1 MIRNVTGPPVVGAD
15 LHGREHEV
23 EQLWAALARGESLL
37 MLAPRRVGKTSL
49 MRELHRD
56 PRANWD
62 VVYIDVEDARGAAD
76 LFARLISELAQDGRY
91 RNWLEAGRLPH
102 ALRSGWASFKHVKVL
117 GVELEKALGRD
128 WAPVADYLE
137 KRLER
142 LPEGRRLLI
151 IVDELPILISRMLDS
166 EGGREDASLLLAKLR
181 RWRQTPALRGKVQ
194 TLIGGSIGLEGVLR
208 RARLSAS
215 INDLTPFRV
224 ASWSRPTA
232 ARFLREVGKDA
243 GFPLTD
249 PWIGRMLDLLRDSVP
264 YHVQLFF
271 AALQND
277 CDGAPG
283 ALSLSVID
291 RCFEERLTG
300 PGGTPHLDHYAS
312 RLEFVFNSPERE
324 FAYDVLA
331 RASRFENGVVGS
343 EVAAA
348 GGEHAART
356 GDVLQALEADGY
368 LERRDDHFAFQS
380 NLGGR
385 AVGRRGLVGRWGWA
399 ASGAEGDGCGAL
411 VRVWWRKHRG
421 AAS

>member
-1 MIRNVTGPPVVGAD
+1 MVRNVTGAPVVGDD
-15 LHGREHEV
+15 LYGREAEI
-23 EQLWAALARGESLL
+23 ERLWTALDRGDSLL

-49 MRELHRD
+49 MRELEWD
-56 PRANWD
+56 PRLTWD
-62 VVYIDVEDARGAAD
+62 VVYIDVEDASGAAD
-76 LFARLISELAQDGRY
+76 LFARVIAALARDGRY

-102 ALRSGWASFKHVKVL
+102 ALRSVWTSLTQVKAL
-117 GVELEKALGRD
+117 GVELKRAVGQD
-128 WAPVADYLE
+128 WASTADYLE
-137 KRLER
+137 RRLER

-151 IVDELPILISRMLDS
+151 IIDELPILISRMLVS
-166 EGGREDASLLLAKLR
+166 EGGREDAGLLLARLR

-215 INDLTPFRV
+215 INDLAPFRV

-232 ARFLREVGKDA
+232 ARFLNDVGDDA
-243 GFPLTD
+243 QFPLAD
-249 PWIGRMLDLLRDSVP
+249 RRIERMLDLLRDSVP

-283 ALSLSVID
+283 ALSSTVIE

-300 PGGTPHLDHYAS
+300 PEGTPYLDHYAS
-312 RLEFVFNSPERE
+312 RLEFVFDSPARE
-324 FAYDVLA
+324 FAYEVLA
-331 RASRFENGVVGS
+331 RACRLENGVPRS

-348 GGEHAART
+348 GGARAART
-356 GDVLQALEADGY
+356 GEVLQALEADGY
-368 LERRDDHFAFQS
+368 LERRGDRVAFRS
-380 NLGGR
+380 N
-385 AVGRRGLVGRWGWA
+385 
-399 ASGAEGDGCGAL
+399 L
-411 VRVWWRKHRG
+411 VRVWRRKQRG